1 MKTKWILC
9 LALSLR
15 MTGYAAEGAQVTPPT
30 AQPKTQVDIKKLSE
44 AFGNFIGRN
53 LKSPEIEF
61 DVNSFISGVK
71 NGSDGKPS
79 PLSEEEYRD
88 GIASLQEEMFS
99 KISKQ
104 NLEKAE
110 DYLSKNQK
118 KPGVTSLDDSKL
130 QYEIITQGNGIV
142 VEQGNHPEINY
153 TGKFVDGEMF
163 GSSDETG
170 PITLNLEHT
179 IPGFKKGIVGMKVG
193 EKRRLYIHPDLGYG
207 VTGQLPPNS
216 LLIFDV
222 EILKADN
229 KQEDSLLDDSN
240 LLEDDE
246 APTTP

>member
-1 MKTKWILC
+1 MKIKWILC
-9 LALSLR
+9 LAVACR
-15 MTGYAAEGAQVTPPT
+15 MASVSADTTTVQQG
-30 AQPKTQVDIKKLSE
+30 PKTQVDIKKLSE

-61 DVNSFISGVK
+61 NVDSFIQGVK
-71 NGSDGKPS
+71 NGSEGKPS

-99 KISKQ
+99 KMSKQ

-110 DYLSKNQK
+110 DFLAKNQK
-118 KPGVTSLDDSKL
+118 KSGVTSLDDNKL
-130 QYEIITQGNGIV
+130 QYEIITPGTGKV

-153 TGKFVDGEMF
+153 TGKFVDGEVF

-170 PITLNLEHT
+170 PITLNLDHT
-179 IPGFKKGIVGMKVG
+179 IPGFKKGIVGMKEG

-222 EILKADN
+222 EILKSDN
-229 KQEDSLLDDSN
+229 KQHDDMLDDSN
-240 LLEDDE
+240 LLDDDDK
-246 APTTP
+246 PTTP